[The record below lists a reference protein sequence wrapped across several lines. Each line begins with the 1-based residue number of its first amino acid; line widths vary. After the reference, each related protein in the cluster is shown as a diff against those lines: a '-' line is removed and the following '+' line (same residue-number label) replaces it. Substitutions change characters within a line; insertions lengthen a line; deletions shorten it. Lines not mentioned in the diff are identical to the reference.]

1 MDVHYYY
8 FINDAPTCYIIVT
21 LQPTLG
27 WHLHLQFDFLRT
39 NKMADNSTVVWIF
52 QLKIVQLMVR
62 TAFFFVNS

>member
-8 FINDAPTCYIIVT
+8 FINDALTCYIIVT

-39 NKMADNSTVVWIF
+39 NKMADNSTVV
-52 QLKIVQLMVR
+52 
-62 TAFFFVNS
+62 